1 MRHLFLAFLL
11 AGILGCGRMEPTLA
25 GGKPVSHWLES
36 MHSPDAALRKK
47 AVMKLGNVGPTDPAV
62 KPVLL
67 EALKDRDAGVRK
79 EAIAAL
85 MKYGADAKEAL
96 PTLAEMAKKDV
107 NGEVR
112 ESAGKAVTRLQ
123 DL

>member
-1 MRHLFLAFLL
+1 MKNLVLAILL
-11 AGILGCGRMEPTLA
+11 IGILGCGQSEPTLA
-25 GGKPVSHWLES
+25 GGKPVSYWIDS
-36 MHSPDAALRKK
+36 MHSPDATLRKK
-47 AVMKLGNVGPTDPAV
+47 AMMKLGNVGPTDPAV

-67 EALKDRDAGVRK
+67 EALKDGDAAVRK

-96 PTLAEMAKKDV
+96 PTLTEMAVKDA

-112 ESAGKAVTRLQ
+112 ASANKAVQRLR

>member
-1 MRHLFLAFLL
+1 
-11 AGILGCGRMEPTLA
+11 EPTLA

-47 AVMKLGNVGPTDPAV
+47 AVMKLGNVGPADPVV

-67 EALKDRDAGVRK
+67 EALNDRDAGVRK

-85 MKYGADAKEAL
+85 MKFGADAKDAI
-96 PTLAEMAKKDV
+96 PTLTEMATKDAS
-107 NGEVR
+107 NEVR
-112 ESAGKAVTRLQ
+112 ASADKAAQRLR

>member
-1 MRHLFLAFLL
+1 MRHLVLASLL
-11 AGILGCGRMEPTLA
+11 LGILGCGQSEPTLA
-25 GGKPVSHWLES
+25 GGKPVSYWSDS

-47 AVMKLGNVGPTDPAV
+47 AVMKLGNVGPSDPAV

-67 EALKDRDAGVRK
+67 EALKDTDAGVRK

-96 PTLAEMAKKDV
+96 PTLIEMATKDAS
-107 NGEVR
+107 NEVR
-112 ESAGKAVTRLQ
+112 ASADKAAQRLR
-123 DL
+123 DP